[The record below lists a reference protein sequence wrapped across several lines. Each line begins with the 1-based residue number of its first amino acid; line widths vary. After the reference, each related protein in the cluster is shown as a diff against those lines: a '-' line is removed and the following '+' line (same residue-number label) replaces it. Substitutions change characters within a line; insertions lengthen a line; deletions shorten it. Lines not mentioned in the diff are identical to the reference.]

1 MNPEFKMAT
10 PKILFTENEVKAKPE
25 KTLVFFVY
33 VYIAVINSVEFYKYQ
48 KYIIFISAFIG
59 FIQIMCKFIIKRN
72 EFLQKPCL
80 VSVINNSESVFKNRG
95 NIR

>member
-48 KYIIFISAFIG
+48 KHIIFISA
-59 FIQIMCKFIIKRN
+59 
-72 EFLQKPCL
+72 L
-80 VSVINNSESVFKNRG
+80 V
-95 NIR
+95 